1 MTVPTIETPRLTLR
15 AFTLDDFEPYFQ
27 HILSARPVMRFLSG
41 SGEPRTREESMLSF
55 ARVMNPE
62 RDPRDR
68 VWAVVERDSG
78 EVIGHGILQRLDTS
92 DLIEVGY
99 ALGERWWGAGIAT
112 EVSRALVDYGFSRTP
127 LELIVGV
134 ARPENAASR
143 RVLEKSG
150 LTYAGMRHYYKLEVA
165 YYELTK
171 ADYERR
177 AKRAGPAWPKL

>member
-1 MTVPTIETPRLTLR
+1 MTVPTIETERLTLR
-15 AFTLDDFEPYFQ
+15 AFTQDDFEPYYERIF
-27 HILSARPVMRFLSG
+27 SVRSVMRFLSG
-41 SGEPRTREESMLSF
+41 TGEPRTREESMLSF
-55 ARVMNPE
+55 ARFISPG

-68 VWAVVERDSG
+68 VWAVVERDSN

-112 EVSRALVDYGFSRTP
+112 EASKALIDHGFTHTP

-150 LTYAGMRHYYKLEVA
+150 LTYAGMRHYYKLELA

-171 ADYERR
+171 ADYGRR
-177 AKRAGPAWPKL
+177 QKD